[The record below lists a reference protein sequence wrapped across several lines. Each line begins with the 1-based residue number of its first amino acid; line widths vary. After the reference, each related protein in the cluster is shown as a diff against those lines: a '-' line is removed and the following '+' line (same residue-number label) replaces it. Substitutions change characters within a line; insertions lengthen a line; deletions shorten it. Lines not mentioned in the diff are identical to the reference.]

1 MTINRKQ
8 AIPITLGL
16 VILSIFLSWLFILKS
31 RQESVATQPPLQLP
45 PGNSLAITYIANEGV
60 LISAGDK
67 QVLIDGLHR
76 EYKPDYLFPAPA
88 LLSTLEQAREP
99 YNNIDVLLVSH
110 LHLDHFHPE
119 SVGLHLK
126 NNKSAQLISSE
137 QIVSGVKE
145 KFANFPE
152 IESRVK
158 QVTPGWKSQ
167 TTVEHAGIKIKVLG
181 LKHSGSNF
189 TWIQNLG
196 HVIEIGGKK
205 LLHIGDA
212 DMTAENF
219 SSFRL
224 HEENIDI
231 AFIPYWFLFSEK
243 GRALVTEQFRPK
255 QIIAVHV
262 SPSEAD
268 ATISS
273 FAKSNPGTIV
283 FTKSLES
290 RSF

>member
-1 MTINRKQ
+1 MTLNLKRLIS
-8 AIPITLGL
+8 ITLCAL
-16 VILSIFLSWLFILKS
+16 VVSTLLSWLLLPNS
-31 RQESVATQPPLQLP
+31 RENAASQKPLQLP
-45 PGNSLAITYIANEGV
+45 SGNSLTVTYIANEGV

-76 EYKPDYLFPAPA
+76 EYKPAYLFPPPE
-88 LLSTLEQAREP
+88 LLSALEQARDP
-99 YNNIDVLLVSH
+99 YNKINVVLVSH

-126 NNKSAQLISSE
+126 NNKSAQLVSSE
-137 QIVSGVKE
+137 QIVNGVKE
-145 KFANFPE
+145 KFAGFGE
-152 IESRVK
+152 IASRVR
-158 QVTPGWKSQ
+158 QVTPAWKSQ
-167 TTVEHAGIKIKVLG
+167 TPVALDGIKIKILG
-181 LKHSGSNF
+181 LRHSGSNF

-231 AFIPYWFLFSEK
+231 AFIPYWFLLSAN
-243 GRALVTEQFRPK
+243 GRSLVLDQFRPK

-262 SPSEAD
+262 PPAEAET
-268 ATISS
+268 ATREITK
-273 FAKSNPGTIV
+273 AIPGTIV
-283 FTKSLES
+283 FTKVLES
-290 RSF
+290 RKF

>member
-1 MTINRKQ
+1 MTLNLKRLIS
-8 AIPITLGL
+8 ITLCAL
-16 VILSIFLSWLFILKS
+16 VVSTLPGWLLLPNS
-31 RQESVATQPPLQLP
+31 QENAASQKPLQLP
-45 PGNSLAITYIANEGV
+45 SGNSLTVTYIANEGV

-76 EYKPDYLFPAPA
+76 EYKPAYLFPPPE
-88 LLSTLEQAREP
+88 LLSALEQARDP
-99 YNNIDVLLVSH
+99 YNKINVVLVSH

-126 NNKSAQLISSE
+126 NNKSAQLVSSE
-137 QIVSGVKE
+137 QIVNGVKE
-145 KFANFPE
+145 KFAGFAE
-152 IESRVK
+152 IESRVR
-158 QVTPGWKSQ
+158 QVTPAWKSQ
-167 TTVEHAGIKIKVLG
+167 TPVAVDGIKIKILG
-181 LKHSGSNF
+181 LRHSGSNF

-231 AFIPYWFLFSEK
+231 AFIPYWFLFSAN
-243 GRALVTEQFRPK
+243 GRSLVLDQFRPK

-262 SPSEAD
+262 PPAEAET
-268 ATISS
+268 ATREITK
-273 FAKSNPGTIV
+273 AIPGTIV
-283 FTKSLES
+283 FTKVLES

>member
-1 MTINRKQ
+1 MTLNLKRLIS
-8 AIPITLGL
+8 ITLCVL
-16 VILSIFLSWLFILKS
+16 AVSIVPGWVAAAKS
-31 RQESVATQPPLQLP
+31 QENAASQKPLQLP
-45 PGNSLAITYIANEGV
+45 SGNLLTVTYIANEGV
-60 LISAGDK
+60 LISAGGK

-76 EYKPDYLFPAPA
+76 EYKPAYLFPPPE
-88 LLSTLEQAREP
+88 LLSALEQARDP
-99 YNNIDVLLVSH
+99 YHKINVVLVSH

-126 NNKSAQLISSE
+126 NNKSAQLVSSE
-137 QIVSGVKE
+137 QIVNGMKE
-145 KFANFPE
+145 KFAGFAE
-152 IESRVK
+152 IESRVR
-158 QVTPGWKSQ
+158 QVTPAWKSQ
-167 TTVEHAGIKIKVLG
+167 TPVAVDGVKIKILG
-181 LKHSGSNF
+181 LRHSGSNF

-224 HEENIDI
+224 QEENIDI
-231 AFIPYWFLFSEK
+231 AFIPYWFLLSSE
-243 GRALVTEQFRPK
+243 GRSFVVDQFRPK

-262 SPSEAD
+262 PPAEAET
-268 ATISS
+268 AIREITKAI
-273 FAKSNPGTIV
+273 PGTIV
-283 FTKSLES
+283 FTKVLES

>member
-1 MTINRKQ
+1 MTQNLKRLIS
-8 AIPITLGL
+8 ITLCVL
-16 VILSIFLSWLFILKS
+16 VVSIFFGWLRLPNS
-31 RQESVATQPPLQLP
+31 QENAASQKPLQLP
-45 PGNSLAITYIANEGV
+45 SDNSLTVTYIANEGV
-60 LISAGDK
+60 LISAGGK

-76 EYKPDYLFPAPA
+76 EYKPAYLFPPPE
-88 LLSTLEQAREP
+88 LLSALEQARDP
-99 YNNIDVLLVSH
+99 YHKINVVLVSH

-126 NNKSAQLISSE
+126 HNKSAQLVSSE
-137 QIVSGVKE
+137 QIISGMKE
-145 KFANFPE
+145 KFAGFAE
-152 IESRVK
+152 IESRVR
-158 QVTPGWKSQ
+158 QVTPAWKSQ
-167 TTVEHAGIKIKVLG
+167 IPVALDGIKIKILG
-181 LKHSGSNF
+181 LRHSGSNF

-231 AFIPYWFLFSEK
+231 AFIPYWFLLSSE
-243 GRALVTEQFRPK
+243 GRSFVVDQFRPK

-262 SPSEAD
+262 PPAEAET
-268 ATISS
+268 AIREITKAI
-273 FAKSNPGTIV
+273 PGTIV
-283 FTKSLES
+283 FTKVLES
-290 RSF
+290 RRF

>member
-1 MTINRKQ
+1 MTLNLKRLIS
-8 AIPITLGL
+8 ITLGVL
-16 VILSIFLSWLFILKS
+16 VVSTLLGWLLLPNS
-31 RQESVATQPPLQLP
+31 QENVASQKPLQLP
-45 PGNSLAITYIANEGV
+45 SGNSLTVTYIANEGV

-76 EYKPDYLFPAPA
+76 EYKPAYLFPPPE
-88 LLSTLEQAREP
+88 LLSALEQARDP
-99 YNNIDVLLVSH
+99 YNKIDVVLVSH

-126 NNKSAQLISSE
+126 NNKSVQLISSE
-137 QIVSGVKE
+137 QIVNGVKE
-145 KFANFPE
+145 KFAGFAE
-152 IESRVK
+152 IEPRVR
-158 QVTPGWKSQ
+158 QVTPAWKSQ
-167 TTVEHAGIKIKVLG
+167 TPVALDGIKIKILG
-181 LKHSGSNF
+181 LRHSGANF

-231 AFIPYWFLFSEK
+231 AFIPYWFLLSPN
-243 GRALVTEQFRPK
+243 GRTLVLHQFRPK

-262 SPSEAD
+262 SPDEAET
-268 ATISS
+268 ATREITN
-273 FAKSNPGTIV
+273 AIPGTIV
-283 FTKSLES
+283 FTKALES